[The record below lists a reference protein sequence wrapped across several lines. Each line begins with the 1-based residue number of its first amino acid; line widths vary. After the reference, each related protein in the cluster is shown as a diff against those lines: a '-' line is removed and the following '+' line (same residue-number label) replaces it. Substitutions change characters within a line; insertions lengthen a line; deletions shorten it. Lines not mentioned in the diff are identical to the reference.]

1 MLRLSSAAPAR
12 AIANIARSQYALKQ
26 QQRYLADIKSPQ
38 STPTSTKP
46 GEIKT
51 PGNGIG
57 SKGPLSEP
65 QPVRKSASPVTPTSA
80 SPSSP
85 TKVVPPTPAGPKT
98 QTAPPVVTPTSSPAV
113 KTATVTPSSPA
124 EKPVAAAAAPPP
136 SPPVKPASD
145 SVPPP
150 PPGGKPAKKT
160 HKFRNFIITLT
171 LLTGLSFG
179 GGVFYSLKSDN
190 FHDFFTEYIP
200 FGEEAVLYFE
210 EREFRRRFP
219 NALSRLIPA
228 KQDLPKV
235 TIPRSSGATWR
246 NHEEEKPKTTDVG
259 KHGPHISAKGTKD
272 QQAERAELTG
282 GPKANASEQKPA
294 EATVLSE
301 KAGPTGKDSTKVE
314 AVTNSGKANG
324 GSNYSISPVEM
335 GSVNDPVVQD
345 LVKVVNTIISL
356 VNNSGSAKSF
366 EDVISS
372 AKSELSHLNAQIAT
386 IKGDLEKATE
396 EKLKSKDVEFASAAQ
411 SLVSKVNSEVSDL
424 EHKWKEEFEH
434 EREKIIQSYRERLG
448 NELERSHK
456 IAEQRLRNE
465 LLEQAIEMKR
475 KFIGEIEERVETE
488 RNGRLGKLQELTNSV
503 DELSKLSTSWA
514 DIIDANLNTQK
525 LHVALE
531 AVRAAYE
538 SPEQPKPF
546 LREVAALKEVAGDDE
561 VVSAAIASINP
572 RAYQEGVPTQTQLVD
587 RFRRVAEEVRKAA
600 LLPEDAG
607 FAGHASSWLLSKV
620 LFRKQGLAQGN
631 DVESILTRT
640 ETFLEEGDIDSAA
653 REMNQLSGWSRK
665 LANDWLKEAR
675 LLLEVKQAVDVI
687 AAEARLQSLRVQ
699 EQN

>member
-1 MLRLSSAAPAR
+1 M
-12 AIANIARSQYALKQ
+12 
-26 QQRYLADIKSPQ
+26 
-38 STPTSTKP
+38 
-46 GEIKT
+46 
-51 PGNGIG
+51 
-57 SKGPLSEP
+57 
-65 QPVRKSASPVTPTSA
+65 
-80 SPSSP
+80 
-85 TKVVPPTPAGPKT
+85 
-98 QTAPPVVTPTSSPAV
+98 
-113 KTATVTPSSPA
+113 
-124 EKPVAAAAAPPP
+124 
-136 SPPVKPASD
+136 
-145 SVPPP
+145 
-150 PPGGKPAKKT
+150 
-160 HKFRNFIITLT
+160 
-171 LLTGLSFG
+171 TGLSFG

-219 NALSRLIPA
+219 NALSRLTA
-228 KQDLPKV
+228 KKDLPKV

-246 NHEEEKPKTTDVG
+246 NYEEEKPKTTDVG

-282 GPKANASEQKPA
+282 GPKVSSSEQKPA
-294 EATVLSE
+294 EATVLGE
-301 KAGPTGKDSTKVE
+301 KAGPTGNSAKVDAITKP
-314 AVTNSGKANG
+314 GKASG
-324 GSNYSISPVEM
+324 GSNYSIRPVEM
-335 GSVNDPVVQD
+335 ESVNDPVVQD

-356 VNNSGSAKSF
+356 VNNSGSAKAF
-366 EDVISS
+366 ESVISS

-386 IKGDLEKATE
+386 IKSNLEKATE

-448 NELERSHK
+448 NELERSNK

-514 DIIDANLNTQK
+514 DVIDANLKTQQ

-546 LREVAALKEVAGDDE
+546 LREVAALKEVADDDE

-607 FAGHASSWLLSKV
+607 FAGHASSWVLSKV

-665 LANDWLKEAR
+665 LAEDWLKEAR
-675 LLLEVKQAVDVI
+675 LLLEVKQAVDVGFLSRNRCQMFFC
-687 AAEARLQSLRVQ
+687 EG
-699 EQN
+699 